1 MIIDSHC
8 HLNDPRLKIELVEV
22 LARAKFSGVNKMQ
35 TICTSIAEFE
45 EIKTIADN
53 NKSVFASVGVHP
65 INLKDED
72 IVPIDKLVELSKHK
86 KIISLGETGLDYFHE
101 SAPKEKQKLSFL
113 NHIEASRIT
122 NLPVV
127 IHMRDCEED
136 MIELLKREMEYGPFK
151 GVLHCFTGSM
161 RLAQI
166 AIDLGLYISISGII
180 TFKNAQALQNVVQT
194 LPLERLIVETD
205 APYLAPE
212 PYRGKK
218 NEPAFVVHV
227 VYKLAEL
234 LGKTSEEVAS
244 ATTKN
249 FLELFNKANPD

>member
-8 HLNDPRLKIELVEV
+8 HLNDPRLKIELAEV
-22 LARAKFSGVNKMQ
+22 LSRARFNGISKMQ

-53 NKSVFASVGVHP
+53 HKEVFASVGVHP

-72 IVPIDKLVELSKHK
+72 IVPVDKLVALSNHK
-86 KIISLGETGLDYFHE
+86 KIISFGETGLDYFHE
-101 SAPKEKQKLSFL
+101 SALKEKQKLSFL
-113 NHIEASRIT
+113 NHIEASRLT
-122 NLPVV
+122 KLPVV

-136 MIELLKREMEYGPFK
+136 MIELLKREIKYGPFK
-151 GVLHCFTGSM
+151 GVLHCFTGST

-166 AIDLGLYISISGII
+166 ALDLGLYISISGII
-180 TFKNAQALQNVVQT
+180 TFKNALALQNVVKT
-194 LPLERLIVETD
+194 LPLDRLIVETD
-205 APYLAPE
+205 APYLAPT
-212 PYRGKK
+212 PYRGKR
-218 NEPAFVVHV
+218 NEPAFVTHV
-227 VYKLAEL
+227 VHKLAEL

-249 FLELFNKANPD
+249 FLHLFDKARIN